1 MSLGHGRSLFLKG
14 TLPPIVSAVKS
25 ISLNE
30 TSGMLKAADLVRI
43 TAKHRRIARDT
54 ISLCVQLSRA
64 LLKQPRIAY

>member
-30 TSGMLKAADLVRI
+30 PSGILKAADLLRI
-43 TAKHRRIARDT
+43 TAKHRRIARDK
-54 ISLCVQLSRA
+54 ISLCVHPSLG
-64 LLKQPRIAY
+64 